1 MTDPVLIYGA
11 AGGIGAA
18 LARRLRA
25 EGRALHL
32 VGRRA
37 EPLAALAA
45 ELESPFTV
53 ADVLESDA
61 FARVQAEAGPRLSGL
76 VYAVGSITLKSLA
89 RLTEADALRDY
100 RLNALGAAL
109 AVQAALPALKAAEA
123 GASVVLFSSVAAL
136 NGFPLHASIAMA
148 KGAVN
153 GLVLSLAAEL
163 APRVRVNAIAPS
175 LTRTGLAAGLLANEK
190 TAQALAELHPLPR
203 VGEPEEVAAL
213 ARYLLSGEAS
223 WMTGQV
229 IALDGGRSAVRPKG

>member
-11 AGGIGAA
+11 NGGIGSA
-18 LARRLRA
+18 LARRLHA
-25 EGRALHL
+25 EGRAVHL
-32 VGRRA
+32 AGRRA
-37 EPLAALAA
+37 EPLAALADA
-45 ELESPFTV
+45 LGAPYTV
-53 ADVLESDA
+53 ADVLEPES

-89 RLTEADALRDY
+89 RLTEVDALRDY

-109 AVQAALPALKAAEA
+109 AVQAALPALKSCES
-123 GASVVLFSSVAAL
+123 GASVLLFSSVAAL
-136 NGFPLHASIAMA
+136 NGYPMHASIAMA

-163 APRVRVNAIAPS
+163 APRIRVNAIAPS

-190 TAQALAELHPLPR
+190 AAQALAELHPLPR

-213 ARYLLSGEAS
+213 ARFLLSGEAS

-229 IALDGGRSAVRPKG
+229 IALDGGRSVVRPKG

>member
-1 MTDPVLIYGA
+1 MNDPVLIYGA
-11 AGGIGAA
+11 NGGIGSA
-18 LARRLRA
+18 LARRLHA
-25 EGRALHL
+25 EGRRVHL
-32 VGRRA
+32 AGRRA

-45 ELESPFTV
+45 ELDVPYTV
-53 ADVLESDA
+53 ADVLEPAS
-61 FARVQAEAGPRLSGL
+61 FAQVQAEAGPRLSGL

-109 AVQAALPALKAAEA
+109 AVQAALPALKSYES
-123 GASVVLFSSVAAL
+123 GASVLLFSSVAAL
-136 NGFPLHASIAMA
+136 NGYPMHASIAMA

-163 APRVRVNAIAPS
+163 APRIRVNAIAPS

-213 ARYLLSGEAS
+213 ARFLLSGEAS

-229 IALDGGRSAVRPKG
+229 IALDGGRSGVRPKG

>member
-11 AGGIGAA
+11 NGGIGSA
-18 LARRLRA
+18 LARRLHA
-25 EGRALHL
+25 EGRRVHL
-32 VGRRA
+32 AGRRA

-45 ELESPFTV
+45 ELDAPYTV
-53 ADVLESDA
+53 ADVLEPAS
-61 FARVQAEAGPRLSGL
+61 FAQVQAEAGPRLSGL

-109 AVQAALPALKAAEA
+109 AVQAALPALKSCES
-123 GASVVLFSSVAAL
+123 GASVLLFSSVAAL
-136 NGFPLHASIAMA
+136 NGYPMHASIAMA

-153 GLVLSLAAEL
+153 GLVLALAAEL
-163 APRVRVNAIAPS
+163 APRIRVNAIAPS

-213 ARYLLSGEAS
+213 ARFLLSGEAS

-229 IALDGGRSAVRPKG
+229 VALDGGRSGVRPKG

>member
-1 MTDPVLIYGA
+1 MNDPVLIYGA
-11 AGGIGAA
+11 NGGIGSA
-18 LARRLRA
+18 LARRLHA
-25 EGRALHL
+25 EGRRVHL
-32 VGRRA
+32 AGRRA

-45 ELESPFTV
+45 ELEASYTV
-53 ADVLESDA
+53 ADVLDPAS
-61 FARVQAEAGPRLSGL
+61 FAAVQAEAGPRLSGL

-109 AVQAALPALKAAEA
+109 AVQAALPALKSCDS
-123 GASVVLFSSVAAL
+123 GASVLLFSSVAAL
-136 NGFPLHASIAMA
+136 NGYPMHASIAMA

-163 APRVRVNAIAPS
+163 APRIRVNAIAPS

-213 ARYLLSGEAS
+213 ARFLLSGEAS

-229 IALDGGRSAVRPKG
+229 IALDGGRSRVRPKG

>member
-1 MTDPVLIYGA
+1 
-11 AGGIGAA
+11 
-18 LARRLRA
+18 
-25 EGRALHL
+25 
-32 VGRRA
+32 
-37 EPLAALAA
+37 
-45 ELESPFTV
+45 
-53 ADVLESDA
+53 VLEPAS
-61 FARVQAEAGPRLSGL
+61 FAQVQAEAGPRLSGL

-109 AVQAALPALKAAEA
+109 AVQAALPALKSCES
-123 GASVVLFSSVAAL
+123 GASVLLFSSVAAL
-136 NGFPLHASIAMA
+136 NGYPMHASIAMA

-163 APRVRVNAIAPS
+163 APRIRVNAIAPS

-213 ARYLLSGEAS
+213 ARFLLSGEAS

-229 IALDGGRSAVRPKG
+229 IALDGGRSRVRPKG

>member
-11 AGGIGAA
+11 SGGIGSA
-18 LARRLRA
+18 LARRLHA
-25 EGRALHL
+25 EGRAVHL
-32 VGRRA
+32 AGRRA

-45 ELESPFTV
+45 ELEAPYTV
-53 ADVLESDA
+53 ADVLDPAS
-61 FARVQAEAGPRLSGL
+61 FAAVQAEAGPRLSGL

-109 AVQAALPALKAAEA
+109 AVQAALPALKGCES
-123 GASVVLFSSVAAL
+123 GASVLLFSSVAAL
-136 NGFPLHASIAMA
+136 NGYPMHASIAMA

-153 GLVLSLAAEL
+153 GLVLALAAEL
-163 APRVRVNAIAPS
+163 APRIRVNAIAPS

-213 ARYLLSGEAS
+213 ARFLLSHEAS

-229 IALDGGRSAVRPKG
+229 IALDGGRSGVRPKG

>member
-1 MTDPVLIYGA
+1 MDAPY
-11 AGGIGAA
+11 
-18 LARRLRA
+18 
-25 EGRALHL
+25 
-32 VGRRA
+32 
-37 EPLAALAA
+37 
-45 ELESPFTV
+45 TV
-53 ADVLESDA
+53 ADVLEPAS
-61 FARVQAEAGPRLSGL
+61 FAQVQAEAGPRLSGL

-109 AVQAALPALKAAEA
+109 AVQAALPALKSCES
-123 GASVVLFSSVAAL
+123 GASVLLFSSVAAL
-136 NGFPLHASIAMA
+136 NGYPMHASIAMA

-163 APRVRVNAIAPS
+163 APRIRVNAIAPS

-213 ARYLLSGEAS
+213 ARFLLSGEAS

-229 IALDGGRSAVRPKG
+229 IALDGGRSRVRPKG

>member
-1 MTDPVLIYGA
+1 MNDPVLIYGA
-11 AGGIGAA
+11 NGGIASA
-18 LARRLRA
+18 LARRLHA
-25 EGRALHL
+25 EGRRVHL
-32 VGRRA
+32 AGRRA

-45 ELESPFTV
+45 ELEASYTV
-53 ADVLESDA
+53 ADVLDPAS
-61 FARVQAEAGPRLSGL
+61 FAAVQAEAGPRLSGL

-109 AVQAALPALKAAEA
+109 AVQAALPALKSCDS
-123 GASVVLFSSVAAL
+123 GASVLLFSSVAAL
-136 NGFPLHASIAMA
+136 NGYPMHASIAMA

-163 APRVRVNAIAPS
+163 APRIRVNAIAPS

-213 ARYLLSGEAS
+213 ARFLLSGEAS

-229 IALDGGRSAVRPKG
+229 IALDGGRSRVRPKG